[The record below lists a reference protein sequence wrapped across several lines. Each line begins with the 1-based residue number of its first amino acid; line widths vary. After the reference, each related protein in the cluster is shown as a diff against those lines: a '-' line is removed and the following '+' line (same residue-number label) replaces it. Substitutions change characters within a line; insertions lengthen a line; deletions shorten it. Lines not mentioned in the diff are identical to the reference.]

1 MKEIC
6 DYLCDKEEKIFSL
19 FYERKIKKVMIV
31 MSNAWTIVSNALK
44 INRRILERL

>member
-6 DYLCDKEEKIFSL
+6 DYLCDKEEKIFPN

-31 MSNAWTIVSNALK
+31 MSNAWNVVSSALK
-44 INRRILERL
+44 INRRIL